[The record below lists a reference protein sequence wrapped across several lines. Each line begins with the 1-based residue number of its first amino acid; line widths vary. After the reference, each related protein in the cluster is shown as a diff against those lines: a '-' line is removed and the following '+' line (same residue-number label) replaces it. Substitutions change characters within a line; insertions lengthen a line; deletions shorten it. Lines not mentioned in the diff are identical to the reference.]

1 VAAARTSLRRA
12 RPTQP
17 RRRAR
22 PQRRPPPASAD
33 EKHARLASAVVDSK
47 TTAPVDMK
55 YDVLSKPAL
64 GQPFEVEMTFDT
76 RLPADTLETEIVDA
90 PGLTIVGEKTASY
103 ASVEGGKSYTSKV
116 LVKGDNPGLFYIGV
130 VAKMATKVQ
139 TETRAFAIPV
149 VIGDPPPRRS
159 RPRRRTQRARRSS
172 RFRRR
177 SRVASR
183 CPHGVHVARL
193 HGRSRVAREWLAAAG
208 AACLSDLR
216 VSRAS

>member
-1 VAAARTSLRRA
+1 MRITLNDDVQTTRLQRAARAAAVTLLVAALSTACGSGKDESEAGKAEATA
-12 RPTQP
+12 AAHKAAAT
-17 RRRAR
+17 
-22 PQRRPPPASAD
+22 PPPASAD

-76 RLPADTLETEIVDA
+76 RLPADSLETEIVDA

-103 ASVEGGKSYTSKV
+103 AAVEGGKSYTSKI

-149 VIGDPPPRRS
+149 VIGDPPSAQKSAPAKDATGQAVQS
-159 RPRRRTQRARRSS
+159 IPAQE
-172 RFRRR
+172 
-177 SRVASR
+177 
-183 CPHGVHVARL
+183 PK
-193 HGRSRVAREWLAAAG
+193 
-208 AACLSDLR
+208 
-216 VSRAS
+216 